1 MALLQAEAIE
11 VRFGGIHALKGVDLN
26 VDAGSVTGL
35 IGPNGA
41 GKTTFFNVVCG
52 LQTPTAGRVLIEGD
66 DVGGLKTHR
75 RARLGIGRTF
85 QRLEIFGS
93 MTVLENVLTA
103 AEIRRKWSRDGD
115 INPREVAGEV
125 LERLHIAELADE
137 RADSL
142 PTGLLRIVELGR
154 ALATRPRL
162 LLLDEPS
169 SGLNQ
174 SESHLLAGLMKAE
187 ADAGL
192 GVLLVEHHIELVME
206 VCRDIYV
213 LDFGAILAR
222 GTPEEIKTNDA
233 VQRAYL
239 GKGEHDAA

>member
-1 MALLQAEAIE
+1 LALLQAEGIE
-11 VRFGGIHALKGVDLN
+11 VRFGGLHALKGVDLE
-26 VDAGSVTGL
+26 VGAGGITGL

-52 LQTPTAGRVLIEGD
+52 LQTPTDGRVLIEGE
-66 DVGGLKTHR
+66 DVAKLRAHR

-93 MTVLENVLTA
+93 MTVLENVLTG
-103 AEIRRKWSRDGD
+103 AEIRKSWSRDGSD
-115 INPREVAGEV
+115 PRQIAADV
-125 LERLHIAELADE
+125 LRRLHIEELAEE

-174 SESHLLAGLMKAE
+174 SESDLLAGLMKAE
-187 ADAGL
+187 AEAGL

-213 LDFGAILAR
+213 LDFGSILAR
-222 GTPEEIKTNDA
+222 GTPDEIKASEA

-239 GKGEHDAA
+239 GKGAHDAA

>member
-1 MALLQAEAIE
+1 MALLQAEGIE
-11 VRFGGIHALKGVDLN
+11 VRFGGLHALKGVDLE
-26 VDAGSVTGL
+26 VETGGITGL

-41 GKTTFFNVVCG
+41 GKTTFFNAVCG
-52 LQTPTAGRVLIEGD
+52 LQQPSAGRILIEGS
-66 DVGGLKTHR
+66 DVGKLKTHR

-103 AEIRRKWSRDGD
+103 AEIRKSWSRGGS
-115 INPREVAGEV
+115 NPRDVAQEV
-125 LERLHIAELADE
+125 LERLHIAEFADE

-174 SESHLLAGLMKAE
+174 SESQLLAGLLKTE

-206 VCRDIYV
+206 VCRNIYV
-213 LDFGAILAR
+213 LDFGEILAR
-222 GTPEEIKTNDA
+222 GTPEEIQNNEA

-239 GKGEHDAA
+239 GKGVHDAA

>member
-1 MALLQAEAIE
+1 MALLQAESIE
-11 VRFGGIHALKGVDLN
+11 VRFGGIQALKGIDLS
-26 VDAGSVTGL
+26 VEAGSVTGL

-52 LQTPTAGRVLIEGD
+52 LQAPTAGRVLIEGE
-66 DVGGLKTHR
+66 DVGGLKAHK

-103 AEIRRKWSRDGD
+103 AEIRKKWSREGD
-115 INPREVAGEV
+115 DPRTEAEGV
-125 LERLHIAELADE
+125 LERLHISEFADE

-187 ADAGL
+187 AEAGL

-222 GTPEEIKTNDA
+222 GTPKEIQANEA
-233 VQRAYL
+233 VQHAYL

>member
-1 MALLQAEAIE
+1 MALLQAEGIE
-11 VRFGGIHALKGVDLN
+11 VRFGGLHALKGVDLE
-26 VDAGSVTGL
+26 VGAGGITGL

-52 LQTPTAGRVLIEGD
+52 LQTPTDGRVLIEGE
-66 DVGGLKTHR
+66 DVAKLRAHR

-93 MTVLENVLTA
+93 MTVLENVLTG
-103 AEIRRKWSRDGD
+103 AEIRKSWSRDGSD
-115 INPREVAGEV
+115 PRQIAADV
-125 LERLHIAELADE
+125 LRRLHIEELAEE

-174 SESHLLAGLMKAE
+174 SESDLLAGLMKAE
-187 ADAGL
+187 AEAGL

-213 LDFGAILAR
+213 LDFGSILAR
-222 GTPEEIKTNDA
+222 GTPDEIKASEA

-239 GKGEHDAA
+239 GKGAHDAA

>member
-1 MALLQAEAIE
+1 MALLQAEGIE
-11 VRFGGIHALKGVDLN
+11 VRFGGLHALKGVDLE
-26 VDAGSVTGL
+26 VEAGGITGL

-52 LQTPTAGRVLIEGD
+52 LQSPTAGRVLVEGK
-66 DVGGLKTHR
+66 DVGKLKAHR

-85 QRLEIFGS
+85 QRLEVFSS
-93 MTVLENVLTA
+93 MTVLENVLTG
-103 AEIRRKWSRDGD
+103 AEIRKSWSRDRSS
-115 INPREVAGEV
+115 PREIAQEV
-125 LERLHIAELADE
+125 LTRLHIEDFAEE

-174 SESHLLAGLMKAE
+174 SESHLLASLLKSE
-187 ADAGL
+187 ANAGL

-206 VCRDIYV
+206 VCRDIFV
-213 LDFGAILAR
+213 LDFGSILAR
-222 GTPEEIKTNDA
+222 GTPDEIQNNEA

-239 GKGEHDAA
+239 GKGVNHAA

>member
-11 VRFGGIHALKGVDLN
+11 VRFGGLHALKGVDLE
-26 VDAGSVTGL
+26 VTAGGITGL

-52 LQTPTAGRVLIEGD
+52 LQSPTSGRVLIEGE
-66 DVGGLKTHR
+66 DVGKLKAHR

-85 QRLEIFGS
+85 QRLEVFTS
-93 MTVLENVLTA
+93 MTVLENVLTG
-103 AEIRRKWSRDGD
+103 AEIRKKWSRDGSK
-115 INPREVAGEV
+115 PQEVAEEV
-125 LERLHIAELADE
+125 LTRLHIEDYAQE

-174 SESHLLAGLMKAE
+174 SESSLLAALLKAE
-187 ADAGL
+187 AEAGL

-206 VCRDIYV
+206 VCRDIFV
-213 LDFGAILAR
+213 LDFGSILAH
-222 GTPEEIKTNDA
+222 GTPDVIQNNED

-239 GKGEHDAA
+239 GKGTHDAA

>member
-1 MALLQAEAIE
+1 MALLQAEGIE
-11 VRFGGIHALKGVDLN
+11 VRFGGVHALKGVDLA
-26 VDAGSVTGL
+26 VEEGGVTGL

-52 LQTPTAGRVLIEGD
+52 LQQPTGGRILVDET
-66 DVGGLKTHR
+66 DVGKLKAHK

-93 MTVLENVLTA
+93 LTVKENLLTA
-103 AEIRRKWSRDGD
+103 AEIRKAWSRDGS
-115 INPREVAGEV
+115 NPQEVVGTV
-125 LERLHIAELADE
+125 LDRLHIAELADE

-174 SESHLLAGLMKAE
+174 EESHLLAGLLAAE

-206 VCRDIYV
+206 VCRYIYV
-213 LDFGAILAR
+213 LDFGAVLAH
-222 GTPEEIKTNDA
+222 GTPGEIKANEA

>member
-1 MALLQAEAIE
+1 LALLQAEAVE
-11 VRFGGIHALKGVDLN
+11 VRFGGLHALKGVDLE
-26 VDAGSVTGL
+26 VTAGGITGL

-52 LQTPTAGRVLIEGD
+52 LQSPTVGRVLIEGE
-66 DVGGLKTHR
+66 DVCKLKAHR

-85 QRLEIFGS
+85 QRLEVFSS
-93 MTVLENVLTA
+93 MTVLENVLTG
-103 AEIRRKWSRDGD
+103 AEIRKSWSRDGSR
-115 INPREVAGEV
+115 PREIATEV
-125 LERLHIAELADE
+125 LTRLHIGDYAEE

-154 ALATRPRL
+154 ALAARPRL

-174 SESHLLAGLMKAE
+174 SESSLLAALLKAE
-187 ADAGL
+187 AEAGL

-206 VCRDIYV
+206 VCRDIFV
-213 LDFGAILAR
+213 LDFGSILAR
-222 GTPEEIKTNDA
+222 GTPDEIQNNEA

-239 GKGEHDAA
+239 GKGVHDAA